1 MTSSTQP
8 ITGELLALGR
18 FDKDIEAYLDTKK
31 HLSAST
37 IEEKDVPAIVE
48 ALRIWLV
55 KNVGCFNIIGDYHR
69 PISLTLHY
77 DHDALTEE
85 FDELLLSFRDWLQLT
100 FGIDTKVE
108 HNLLRYMRSDTFM
121 MIDGEIPVDLIPPP
135 LFEEEVDHEVNEMIG
150 FIEEFEQLLEDK
162 VGHNFNVKQFMEYI
176 LPTTQRAD
184 VVKMFQV

>member
-18 FDKDIEAYLDTKK
+18 FDKEIEVYLDTKK
-31 HLSAST
+31 HLAASI

-55 KNVGCFNIIGDYHR
+55 KNVGCFNIVGDYHR

-100 FGIDTKVE
+100 FGIDTKVP
-108 HNLLRYMRSDTFM
+108 HNLIRYLRSDTFM
-121 MIDGEIPVDLIPPP
+121 MVDCDLPEDLIPPP
-135 LFEEEVDHEVNEMIG
+135 LEEEEVDHDVGEVVG
-150 FIEEFEQLLEDK
+150 FIEEFEQLLDDK
-162 VGHNFNVKQFMEYI
+162 VGHRFQTEQFMEYI
-176 LPTTQRAD
+176 LPKTQRD
-184 VVKMFQV
+184 EVVKMFLI

>member
-18 FDKDIEAYLDTKK
+18 FDKEIEVYLDTKK
-31 HLSAST
+31 HLASSI
-37 IEEKDVPAIVE
+37 IEEKDVPELVE

-55 KNVGCFNIIGDYHR
+55 KSVGCFNIIGDHHR
-69 PISLTLHY
+69 TVNLSLWY

-85 FDELLLSFRDWLQLT
+85 FDELLLGFRDWLGLT
-100 FGIDTKVE
+100 FGIDTKAI

-121 MIDGEIPVDLIPPP
+121 MIDGELPVDLVPPP
-135 LFEEEVDHEVNEMIG
+135 LFEEEDDHAVNEVIG
-150 FIEEFEQLLEDK
+150 FVEEFEQLLEDK
-162 VGHNFNVKQFMEYI
+162 VGHGLNVKQFMEYI

-184 VVKMFQV
+184 VIKMFMV